1 MGKNSGLSYVTAGCE
16 MADNSV
22 HIVGGGLAGLS
33 AATLL
38 IERGYRVRLYE
49 STGHAGGRCRSFH
62 DDQLGCV
69 IDNGNHLMLS
79 GNRSTQ
85 DYIGRIGAENRLV
98 TSERAAFPFMDIESG
113 ERWALDLG
121 KGAGVWRLLL
131 QHHRDRHGSRCAYGI
146 PGVARLDALGA
157 FRFRHPP
164 ENATVHD
171 QSGNAGAIYRR
182 LWEPLSVAVLNT
194 EPTRAMAGAMWPV
207 LKETLGCGPDA
218 CRPVMAKEGLS
229 HALVEPALG
238 YLQQAGADVRFN
250 TVLKAVEFG
259 DSGISSLKF
268 TDQTVNI
275 DAGDRV
281 ILALPIAAI
290 NTVLPDL
297 VTPNEFSPIVNAHFK
312 TIFET
317 DKLTLMGLINGN
329 AHWIFRRN
337 NIVSVTVSAAAS
349 LMEESAEHIA
359 AILWRDVS
367 VAIEVDEG
375 VMGASRI
382 IKEKRATF
390 AQTPEQNRRRPTAR
404 TTYNNVFLAGD
415 WIATGLPATIEGAIR
430 SGTIAADLCY
440 K

>member
-1 MGKNSGLSYVTAGCE
+1 

-38 IERGYRVRLYE
+38 IERGHHVCLYE
-49 STGHAGGRCRSFH
+49 SAGHAGGRCRSFY

-85 DYIGRIGAENRLV
+85 DYIGRIGAENRLI
-98 TSERAAFPFMDIESG
+98 TAERAAFPFMDIESG
-113 ERWALDLG
+113 ERWSFDLG
-121 KGAGVWRLLL
+121 KGAGVWRLFLR
-131 QHHRDRHGSRCAYGI
+131 HHHDQYGSHCAYGI

-164 ENATVHD
+164 ENATVYD
-171 QSGNAGAIYRR
+171 QTGDTGAIYRR

-194 EPTRAMAGAMWPV
+194 EPTCAMAGAMWPV
-207 LKETLGCGPDA
+207 LKETLGRGPDA

-229 HALVEPALG
+229 HALVDPALG
-238 YLQQAGADVRFN
+238 YLQQAGADICFN
-250 TVLKAVEFG
+250 ATLKAVEAG
-259 DSGISSLKF
+259 DSGICSLKF
-268 TDQTVNI
+268 ADRTVDI

-290 NTVLPDL
+290 NTMLPDL
-297 VTPNEFSPIVNAHFK
+297 VTPNEFRPIVNAHFR
-312 TIFET
+312 TPLEM

-329 AHWIFRRN
+329 AHWIFQRN

-349 LMEESAEHIA
+349 LVEESVEHIA
-359 AILWRDVS
+359 AILWRDVA
-367 VAIEVDEG
+367 VAIDAGEG

-390 AQTPEQNRRRPTAR
+390 AQTPDQNRRRPGAR
-404 TTYNNVFLAGD
+404 TTYRNLFLAGD

-430 SGTIAADLCY
+430 SGTTAVGLCFNNCLETM
-440 K
+440 